1 MGVTRVLK
9 AYSIEEILDVME
21 KYGEKVELLAG
32 GTDLLVDI
40 RAGKNKGSV
49 IIDISDVKEMKK
61 IEIGEDDIVLGAL
74 TTFTD
79 IAENDY
85 LKENVTGLWKAA
97 KSVGSPQ
104 IRNMGT
110 VGGNICNGS
119 PAADIV
125 PPLLVLDAKL
135 NIKSRSKQ
143 RKIKLKE
150 FYMENGSRNLRSD
163 ELLYSI
169 SFTKSRDK
177 NIRIGFEK
185 LGLRNALAISRISC
199 SVYAIIGEN
208 NRIENIRIASGAL
221 GKYPLREYA
230 LEKFLK
236 DKNLNDGLIEEAA
249 EIFSH
254 EVKQRLSGRS
264 SCPYKKEAVKGIFKK
279 AISFEGE

>member
-9 AYSIEEILDVME
+9 AYSIEETLDFME
-21 KYGEKVELLAG
+21 KYGEKAELLAG

-79 IAENDY
+79 IVENDY

>member
-9 AYSIEEILDVME
+9 AYSIEETLDFME
-21 KYGEKVELLAG
+21 KYGEKAELLAG

-79 IAENDY
+79 IVENDY

-169 SFTKSRDK
+169 SFTKPRDK

-254 EVKQRLSGRS
+254 KVKQRLSGRS

>member
-1 MGVTRVLK
+1 
-9 AYSIEEILDVME
+9 ME